1 MGHMLIARSRS
12 TWARNPQAITDTV
25 SLPSEAE
32 AVSHVANLHNS
43 SRSSQSKLTI
53 VDNMSARID
62 SLENSIQDLM
72 QDGIEGGIGHGM
84 SPSSP
89 PSAKR

>member
-12 TWARNPQAITDTV
+12 TWARNPQAMTV

-32 AVSHVANLHNS
+32 AVYHVANLHNS

-72 QDGIEGGIGHGM
+72 QDGIEGGAGHGM